1 MKNSKFKVVSIF
13 LAVIIALELS
23 SCKSTSKNKEQKQ
36 SITYNLINEPE
47 SLDPAFNNSLEGN
60 NVIENIFEGL
70 TRLNGEGKIESGA
83 AERWNVT
90 ENNTNYTFFL
100 RKNAKWSD
108 GKPLTAY
115 DFEYQWKRI
124 LNTATGSPYAYKLYC
139 LKNGENYN
147 KGKIS
152 ENEVGVKAIDKYTL
166 NVLLQTPNSK
176 FLTIAASQAFM
187 PFRKEM
193 AGGKNNK
200 NISNGAFVINSWEKN
215 KNITFIENK
224 NYWDKKNVKL
234 DKLKFTFEKNPQ
246 KYYKNYKEDK
256 INIIDYP
263 PSGELEKLIKNG
275 EAKEYQ
281 CEGLGYLSIN
291 LERIPDAKLRKAIS
305 LGINRRIIANKV
317 SGSSGKAAVSL
328 IPLDVKDNKGNTFSR
343 AYYSADGDT
352 KTAKELFK
360 EYSQKTSVPQLSIM
374 YIEEENNHN
383 TVKIIKDMLKS
394 NLGVD
399 VKLVGYDI
407 KKFNEQISKK
417 DYYMALE
424 NIYGD
429 YSDPMVFLDAFV
441 TGRGEN
447 FGGYSSPK
455 FDTLVMQSRTKN
467 TENDKDEEIR
477 KAENVFME
485 DMPIIPIYQLNI
497 ARAKKDYVKALSI
510 NKLGIVDFKKAYIEK

>member
-1 MKNSKFKVVSIF
+1 MKNSRFKAVSIF

-70 TRLNGEGKIESGA
+70 TKLNDKGKIENGV
-83 AERWNVT
+83 AEKWNVT

-124 LNTATGSPYAYKLYC
+124 LNAATGSPYAYKLYC
-139 LKNGENYN
+139 LKNGEDYN

-166 NVLLQTPNSK
+166 NILLQTPNSK
-176 FLTIAASQAFM
+176 FLTAAASQTFM

-193 AGGKNNK
+193 VGGKSNK

-215 KNITFIENK
+215 KNMILVKNK
-224 NYWDKKNVKL
+224 NYWDKKSVKL
-234 DKLKFTFEKNPQ
+234 DKLKFTFQENPQ
-246 KYYKNYKEDK
+246 KYYKNYKEGKVD
-256 INIIDYP
+256 IIDYP
-263 PSGELEKLIKNG
+263 PSGEIEKLIKNG

-291 LERIPDAKLRKAIS
+291 LEKIQDLGLRKAIS
-305 LGINRRIIANKV
+305 LGINRRIIASKV
-317 SGSSGKAAVSL
+317 SGSNGKAAVSL

-352 KTAKELFK
+352 KKAKELFK
-360 EYSQKTSVPQLSIM
+360 EYSQKASMPQLSIM
-374 YIEEENNHN
+374 YIKEENNSN

-394 NLGVD
+394 NLNID
-399 VKLVGYDI
+399 VKLVGYDT

-424 NIYGD
+424 NIFGD

-447 FGGYSSPK
+447 FGGYSSSK
-455 FDTLVMQSRTKN
+455 YDTLVMQSRNKN
-467 TENDKDEEIR
+467 TENDKEEEIR
-477 KAENVFME
+477 RAESVIMD
-485 DMPIIPIYQLNI
+485 DMPIIPIYQLSI
-497 ARAKKDYVKALSI
+497 TRAKKDYVKALSI
-510 NKLGIVDFKKAYIEK
+510 NKFGIVDFKNAYIEK